1 MNSLVTPSFR
11 EAFRR
16 LTPDM
21 RERTRRAYQEWRTNP
36 SARRFKRVGDDVSVR
51 IDRNYR
57 AMGYV
62 EGDTVHWYW
71 VGKHDEY
78 DRLLG

>member
-16 LTPDM
+16 LPPDIC
-21 RERTRRAYQEWRTNP
+21 ERTRRAYQEWLANP
-36 SARRFKRVGDDVSVR
+36 SARRFKRVGEDVSVR

-57 AMGYV
+57 AIGYV

-71 VGKHDEY
+71 VGSHDEY
-78 DRLLG
+78 GRLLG